1 VVAEAC
7 AELRVGCRER
17 ALDGGDVALDFWLA
31 PGRRPGAEALAG
43 QLAARGLPV
52 ALDWEEERSDWEGAV
67 RAFHRPVEV
76 AGLLVRPPWTPPRPG
91 LLDVVVD
98 PGMAFGTGQHA
109 TTRGCLE
116 LLAALPPGP
125 LADVGTGSGV
135 LAIAARRLG
144 HDPVWALDADPL
156 AVDAT
161 IRNARANGVSLRVA
175 RRTLGRDPL
184 PAAPAV
190 LANLTSGLL
199 GTLAEAL
206 AGRPPARA
214 ILSGLRP
221 AEADGVLA
229 AWAALGLREVDRR
242 EADDWVALLVARDGV
257 AA

>member
-1 VVAEAC
+1 
-7 AELRVGCRER
+7 
-17 ALDGGDVALDFWLA
+17 
-31 PGRRPGAEALAG
+31 
-43 QLAARGLPV
+43 
-52 ALDWEEERSDWEGAV
+52 
-67 RAFHRPVEV
+67 
-76 AGLLVRPPWTPPRPG
+76 
-91 LLDVVVD
+91 
-98 PGMAFGTGQHA
+98 
-109 TTRGCLE
+109 
-116 LLAALPPGP
+116 
-125 LADVGTGSGV
+125 VGTGSGV

-184 PAAPAV
+184 AAAPAV